1 MKFKNLFHPRRLDSF
16 KEAFSMAGGL
26 NRSPMPWG
34 PLAVGGK
41 VFLLFLVFWF
51 AILTLCGTLFSGY
64 HFMDDHGILTES
76 KDVANSNL
84 QKEVKIFK
92 KNLLAP
98 KMRFRP
104 FYWAHRRLML
114 AVMGT
119 DFTAMSVYIGFLA
132 VFTSFFLFLFMKK
145 TGFPAVES
153 ILFVGLTLLGEQA
166 AIWWRLGNNETLGML
181 MLSIALLFMALSAN
195 TFQKRKKILYEFLF
209 GIFVIL
215 ASWSK
220 ESFILIIPALVFWK
234 IWLTRQKKQE
244 PGQQDPTNSKQTA
257 KGTWL
262 EALKENLIPSILLLL
277 VCLIE
282 LIHVIKNVGTT
293 KILYAGYEG
302 FQLANFI
309 KTGIQGFMAV
319 HGWVILLLLLLCLRR
334 PGGLFSRKPSR
345 EASGRPCKSFSLDYV
360 YWAVVLGGLIFI
372 PQIVLYMKSGMM
384 DRYLLP
390 GVMGFTFLM
399 VVLLRYIR
407 ETGNKKMVTI
417 IAVLLL
423 TVISLQQLRVTRYTA
438 LGFANDGKQINA
450 WLQSIEQNTDE
461 QDKILVVTHIH
472 RYYEGTISLKIY
484 LDEKSN
490 RKNTLYSPVDLQA
503 KSAAARF
510 WKELNKYFFSHFSEF
525 SLESSENR
533 EQLQAI
539 LIFPGLE
546 EKFLKASTPWFN
558 PKQFKRY
565 TNAGGYVS
573 YYKAAGEIKK
583 QVEK

>member
-1 MKFKNLFHPRRLDSF
+1 MQVS
-16 KEAFSMAGGL
+16 
-26 NRSPMPWG
+26 W
-34 PLAVGGK
+34 K
-41 VFLLFLVFWF
+41 VFVLFLIFWF
-51 AILTLCGTLFSGY
+51 AILILCGTLFSGY
-64 HFMDDHGILTES
+64 HFMDDHGILRES
-76 KDVANSNL
+76 KEVANSNL

-92 KNLLAP
+92 KNLLDP

-119 DFTAMSVYIGFLA
+119 DFTTMSIYIGFLA

-181 MLSIALLFMALSAN
+181 MLSIALLFMALSVN
-195 TFQKRKKILYEFLF
+195 TFQERKKILYEFLF
-209 GIFVIL
+209 ALFAIL

-244 PGQQDPTNSKQTA
+244 PGPQDPTNSKQTA
-257 KGTWL
+257 KGTWRD
-262 EALKENLIPSILLLL
+262 AVKENLIPGIPLLL

-293 KILYAGYEG
+293 KIVYAGYEG
-302 FQLANFI
+302 FQLTNFI
-309 KTGIQGFMAV
+309 KTGLQGFMAV

-334 PGGLFSRKPSR
+334 PGALFIKTAPGPRKN
-345 EASGRPCKSFSLDYV
+345 FSLTQV
-360 YWAVVLGGLIFI
+360 FWAVVLGSLIFI

-407 ETGNKKMVTI
+407 EAGSKKAVVI

-423 TVISLQQLRVTRYTA
+423 AVISLQQLRVTRYTA
-438 LGFANDGKQINA
+438 IGFANEGKQINA
-450 WLQSIEQNTDE
+450 WLQSIEQNTNE
-461 QDKILVVTHIH
+461 QDKILVVTHMR
-472 RYYEGTISLKIY
+472 RYYEGSISLKIY

-490 RKNTLYSPVDLQA
+490 RKNTLFSPVDLQA
-503 KSAAARF
+503 KSAAPRF
-510 WKELNKYFFSHFSEF
+510 WKELNRYFFSHFEGFTLENSEDR
-525 SLESSENR
+525 NR
-533 EQLQAI
+533 FQAI

-573 YYKAAGEIKK
+573 YYKAAGEIEKH
-583 QVEK
+583 VEK

>member
-1 MKFKNLFHPRRLDSF
+1 MKLNKSFCGGPGGGFFKKS
-16 KEAFSMAGGL
+16 
-26 NRSPMPWG
+26 
-34 PLAVGGK
+34 PLAAGGK
-41 VFLLFLVFWF
+41 VFVFFLLFWF
-51 AILTLCGTLFSGY
+51 AILALCGTLFSGY
-64 HFMDDHGILTES
+64 HFMDDHGILRES
-76 KDVANSNL
+76 KEVANSNL

-92 KNLLAP
+92 KNLLDP

-119 DFTAMSVYIGFLA
+119 DFTAMSIYIGFLA

-181 MLSIALLFMALSAN
+181 MLSIALLFMALSVN
-195 TFQKRKKILYEFLF
+195 TFQERKKILHEFLF
-209 GIFVIL
+209 ALFAIL

-244 PGQQDPTNSKQTA
+244 PGPQDPTNSKQTA
-257 KGTWL
+257 KGTWRD
-262 EALKENLIPSILLLL
+262 AVKENLIPGIPLLL

-293 KILYAGYEG
+293 KIVYAGYEG
-302 FQLANFI
+302 FQLTNFI
-309 KTGIQGFMAV
+309 KTALQGFMAI

-334 PGGLFSRKPSR
+334 PGGLFSRKLPPWTPR
-345 EASGRPCKSFSLDYV
+345 KSFSLSYV
-360 YWAVVLGGLIFI
+360 FGAVVLTGLIVG

-384 DRYLLP
+384 ERYLLP
-390 GVMGFTFLM
+390 GIMGYTFLM
-399 VVLLRYIR
+399 VVVLRYIR
-407 ETGNKKMVTI
+407 ETGGKKIVTI

-423 TVISLQQLRVTRYTA
+423 AVITLQQLRVTRYTA
-438 LGFANDGKQINA
+438 IGFANEGKQINA

-461 QDKILVVTHIH
+461 QDKILVVTHMR
-472 RYYEGTISLKIY
+472 RYYEGSISLKIY

-490 RKNTLYSPVDLQA
+490 RKNTLFSPVDLQA
-503 KSAAARF
+503 KSAAPRF
-510 WKELNKYFFSHFSEF
+510 WKELNRYFFSHFEGFTLENSEDR
-525 SLESSENR
+525 NR
-533 EQLQAI
+533 FQAI

-573 YYKAAGEIKK
+573 YYKAAGEIEKH
-583 QVEK
+583 VEK

>member
-1 MKFKNLFHPRRLDSF
+1 VF
-16 KEAFSMAGGL
+16 
-26 NRSPMPWG
+26 
-34 PLAVGGK
+34 
-41 VFLLFLVFWF
+41 FLLFWF
-51 AILTLCGTLFSGY
+51 AILALCGTLFSGY
-64 HFMDDHGILTES
+64 HFMDDHGILRES
-76 KDVANSNL
+76 KEVANSNL

-92 KNLLAP
+92 KNLLDP

-119 DFTAMSVYIGFLA
+119 DFTAMSIYIGFLA

-181 MLSIALLFMALSAN
+181 MLSIALLFMALSVN
-195 TFQKRKKILYEFLF
+195 TFQERKKILYEFLF
-209 GIFVIL
+209 ALFAIL

-244 PGQQDPTNSKQTA
+244 PGPQDPTNSKQTA
-257 KGTWL
+257 KGTWRD
-262 EALKENLIPSILLLL
+262 AVKENLIPGIPLLL

-293 KILYAGYEG
+293 KIVYAGYEG
-302 FQLANFI
+302 FQLTNFI
-309 KTGIQGFMAV
+309 KTALQGFMAI

-334 PGGLFSRKPSR
+334 PGGLFSRKLPPWTPR
-345 EASGRPCKSFSLDYV
+345 KSFSLSYV
-360 YWAVVLGGLIFI
+360 FGAVVLTGLIVG

-384 DRYLLP
+384 ERYLLP
-390 GVMGFTFLM
+390 GIMGYTFLM
-399 VVLLRYIR
+399 VVVLRYIR
-407 ETGNKKMVTI
+407 ETGGKKIVTI

-423 TVISLQQLRVTRYTA
+423 AVITLQQLRVTRYTA
-438 LGFANDGKQINA
+438 IGFANEGKQINA
-450 WLQSIEQNTDE
+450 WLQSIEQNTNE
-461 QDKILVVTHIH
+461 QDKILVVTHMR
-472 RYYEGTISLKIY
+472 RYYEGSISLKIY

-490 RKNTLYSPVDLQA
+490 RKNTLFSPVGLQA
-503 KSAAARF
+503 KSAAAPF
-510 WKELNKYFFSHFSEF
+510 WKELNRYFFSHFSEF

-533 EQLQAI
+533 DRLQAI

-558 PKQFKRY
+558 QAQFRRY

-573 YYKAAGEIKK
+573 YYKAAGAIEKH
-583 QVEK
+583 VEK

>member
-1 MKFKNLFHPRRLDSF
+1 
-16 KEAFSMAGGL
+16 
-26 NRSPMPWG
+26 MPWG
-34 PLAVGGK
+34 PLAAGGT
-41 VFLLFLVFWF
+41 VFVFFLLFWF
-51 AILTLCGTLFSGY
+51 AILILCGTLFSGY

-76 KDVANSNL
+76 KEVANSNF

-92 KNLLAP
+92 KNLLDP

-104 FYWAHRRLML
+104 FYWVHRRLML

-119 DFTAMSVYIGFLA
+119 DFTAMSIYIGFLA

-145 TGFPAVES
+145 IGFSVVES

-181 MLSIALLFMALSAN
+181 MLSIALLFMALSVN
-195 TFQKRKKILYEFLF
+195 TWQKRKKILYELLF
-209 GIFVIL
+209 GLFVIL

-244 PGQQDPTNSKQTA
+244 PGQQEQTNNKQTA

-262 EALKENLIPSILLLL
+262 KALKENLVPGIPLLL

-282 LIHVIKNVGTT
+282 LVHVIKNVGTT
-293 KILYAGYEG
+293 KIVYAGYEG

-319 HGWVILLLLLLCLRR
+319 HGWVILLLLILCLRR
-334 PGGLFSRKPSR
+334 PGGRFSRKAPPWTPR
-345 EASGRPCKSFSLDYV
+345 KSFSLAYV
-360 YWAVVLGGLIFI
+360 YWAVLLGGLILI

-384 DRYLLP
+384 ERYLLP
-390 GVMGFTFLM
+390 GVMGVTFLM

-407 ETGNKKMVTI
+407 ETDSKKVVTI
-417 IAVLLL
+417 IGVVLLV
-423 TVISLQQLRVTRYTA
+423 VISLQQLRVTRYTA
-438 LGFANDGKQINA
+438 IGFANEGKQINA
-450 WLQSIEQNTDE
+450 WLQSIEQNTNE
-461 QDKILVVTHIH
+461 QDKILVVTHMR
-472 RYYEGTISLKIY
+472 RYYEGAFSLKIY

-490 RKNTLYSPVDLQA
+490 RKNTLFSPVDLRV
-503 KSAAARF
+503 KSSVPGF

-546 EKFLKASTPWFN
+546 EEFLKVSTPWFN

-565 TNAGGYVS
+565 TNACGYVS

>member
-1 MKFKNLFHPRRLDSF
+1 MTLIKSF
-16 KEAFSMAGGL
+16 CGGMRAKRKAQSAMRHAPCASPLAAGGI
-26 NRSPMPWG
+26 
-34 PLAVGGK
+34 
-41 VFLLFLVFWF
+41 FLLFWF

-64 HFMDDHGILTES
+64 HFMDDHGILRES
-76 KDVANSNL
+76 KDVANFNL
-84 QKEVKIFK
+84 QKEVKIFT
-92 KNLLAP
+92 KNLLDP

-104 FYWAHRRLML
+104 FYWVHRRLML

-119 DFTAMSVYIGFLA
+119 DFTTMSIYIGFLA

-145 TGFPAVES
+145 TGFSVIES
-153 ILFVGLTLLGEQA
+153 FLFVGLTLLGEQA

-181 MLSIALLFMALSAN
+181 MLSIALLFMALSVN
-195 TFQKRKKILYEFLF
+195 TFQKRKKILYEILF
-209 GIFVIL
+209 GLFVIL

-220 ESFILIIPALVFWK
+220 ESFILIIPALIFWK

-244 PGQQDPTNSKQTA
+244 PGQQDPTNSKQIA

-262 EALKENLIPSILLLL
+262 EAVKENLIPGILLLL

-282 LIHVIKNVGTT
+282 LVHVIKNVGTT
-293 KILYAGYEG
+293 KIVYAGYEG

-309 KTGIQGFMAV
+309 KTGLQGFMAV
-319 HGWVILLLLLLCLRR
+319 HGWVILLFLILCLRR
-334 PGGLFSRKPSR
+334 PGGLFSRKPPR
-345 EASGRPCKSFSLDYV
+345 EASGRPRKSFSLNQV
-360 YWAVVLGGLIFI
+360 FWAFVLTGLIAV

-390 GVMGFTFLM
+390 GVMGLTFLM

-407 ETGNKKMVTI
+407 ETDSKKIVTI
-417 IAVLLL
+417 IAALLL
-423 TVISLQQLRVTRYTA
+423 AVISLQQLRVTRYTA
-438 LGFANDGKQINA
+438 IGFANDGKQINA
-450 WLQSIEQNTDE
+450 WLQSIEKNTNE
-461 QDKILVVTHIH
+461 QDKILVVTHMRRH
-472 RYYEGTISLKIY
+472 YEGAISLKIY

-510 WKELNKYFFSHFSEF
+510 WKELNRYFFSHFEGFTLENSEDRDRF
-525 SLESSENR
+525 
-533 EQLQAI
+533 QAI

-558 PKQFKRY
+558 QAQFKRY

-573 YYKAAGEIKK
+573 YYKATEGA
-583 QVEK
+583 EK

>member
-1 MKFKNLFHPRRLDSF
+1 MQVS
-16 KEAFSMAGGL
+16 
-26 NRSPMPWG
+26 W
-34 PLAVGGK
+34 K
-41 VFLLFLVFWF
+41 VFVLFLIFWF
-51 AILTLCGTLFSGY
+51 AILILCGTLFSGY
-64 HFMDDHGILTES
+64 HFMDDHGILRES
-76 KDVANSNL
+76 KEVANSNL

-92 KNLLAP
+92 KNLLDP

-119 DFTAMSVYIGFLA
+119 DFTAMSIYIGFLA

-181 MLSIALLFMALSAN
+181 MLSIALLFMALSVN
-195 TFQKRKKILYEFLF
+195 TFQERKKILHEFLF
-209 GIFVIL
+209 ALFAIL

-244 PGQQDPTNSKQTA
+244 PGPQDPTNSKQTA
-257 KGTWL
+257 KGTWRD
-262 EALKENLIPSILLLL
+262 AVKENLIPGIPLLL

-282 LIHVIKNVGTT
+282 LVHVIKNVGTT
-293 KILYAGYEG
+293 KIVYAGYEG
-302 FQLANFI
+302 FQLTNFI
-309 KTGIQGFMAV
+309 KTGLQGFMAV

-334 PGGLFSRKPSR
+334 PGALFIKTAPGPRKN
-345 EASGRPCKSFSLDYV
+345 FSLTQV
-360 YWAVVLGGLIFI
+360 FWAVVLGSLIFI

-407 ETGNKKMVTI
+407 EAGSKKAVVI

-423 TVISLQQLRVTRYTA
+423 AVISLQQLRVTRYTA
-438 LGFANDGKQINA
+438 IGFANEGKQINA

-461 QDKILVVTHIH
+461 QDKILVVTHMR
-472 RYYEGTISLKIY
+472 RYYEGSISLKIY

-490 RKNTLYSPVDLQA
+490 RKNTLFSPVDLQA
-503 KSAAARF
+503 KSAAPRF
-510 WKELNKYFFSHFSEF
+510 WKELNRYFFSHFEGFTLENSEDR
-525 SLESSENR
+525 NR
-533 EQLQAI
+533 FQAI

-573 YYKAAGEIKK
+573 YYKAAGEIEKH
-583 QVEK
+583 VEK